1 MSHTY
6 HTKTPEKKTDKAS
19 GEAVEQI
26 TDHLASLV
34 KTPLSLL
41 DSLGSLEEST
51 QKSGSSIPNQNK
63 NTNG

>member
-1 MSHTY
+1 MSHIY
-6 HTKTPEKKTDKAS
+6 HTETEKTTDKAS
-19 GEAVEQI
+19 NEVVEQI

-51 QKSGSSIPNQNK
+51 QKPSSSIPNQNK
-63 NTNG
+63 NTDG